1 MVSKIKIL
9 KPVLMMSV
17 QVSIIVPCYKQ
28 AHFLKDSLQSVLD
41 QTYKHWEC
49 IIVNDGSPDNTEHIA
64 EQWCARDNRF
74 KYLKKENGG
83 LSSARNAG
91 ITSSKGEYILPLD
104 ADDILHE
111 DYLALLV
118 PELQHNHSLAL
129 VSCYSKFFIDNP
141 SNIIHLQKPIGTTYH
156 ALLYEN
162 NMMATSLYRKKC
174 WVEVGGYD
182 ENMKHGFEDWEFWI
196 AITKTGREYK
206 FVETFLFYY
215 RKSKQSMLIET
226 LNNHVESNM
235 EYVFKKHNEIYIAQ
249 FGTTMEYLFYL
260 IKRHHASEHKIKNSF
275 EYKIA
280 KIIAK
285 PYRIVQRL
293 MIKK

>member
-1 MVSKIKIL
+1 
-9 KPVLMMSV
+9 
-17 QVSIIVPCYKQ
+17 
-28 AHFLKDSLQSVLD
+28 
-41 QTYKHWEC
+41 
-49 IIVNDGSPDNTEHIA
+49 
-64 EQWCARDNRF
+64 
-74 KYLKKENGG
+74 
-83 LSSARNAG
+83 
-91 ITSSKGEYILPLD
+91 
-104 ADDILHE
+104 
-111 DYLALLV
+111 
-118 PELQHNHSLAL
+118 
-129 VSCYSKFFIDNP
+129 
-141 SNIIHLQKPIGTTYH
+141 
-156 ALLYEN
+156 
-162 NMMATSLYRKKC
+162 MATSLYRRMC

-196 AITKTGREYK
+196 AITKKGREYK
-206 FVETFLFYY
+206 FVEAFLFYY

-260 IKRHHASEHKIKNSF
+260 IKRHHASERKIKNSI

>member
-1 MVSKIKIL
+1 
-9 KPVLMMSV
+9 MMSI
-17 QVSIIVPCYKQ
+17 QVSIVVPCYNQ
-28 AHFLKDSLQSVLD
+28 AHFLKDSLQSVLN
-41 QTYKHWEC
+41 QTYTKWEC
-49 IIVNDGSPDNTEHIA
+49 IIVNDGSPDDTEVIS
-64 EQWCARDNRF
+64 QKWCALDSRF
-74 KYLKKENGG
+74 KYIKKENGG

-91 ITSSKGEYILPLD
+91 IAISKGEYILPLD
-104 ADDILHE
+104 ADDILRE
-111 DYLALLV
+111 DYLTLLV
-118 PELQHNHSLAL
+118 PELQQNPSLAI
-129 VSCYSKFFIDNP
+129 VSCYSNFFIENI
-141 SNIIHLQKPIGTTYH
+141 SNIIHKQKPIGTTYH

-174 WVEVGGYD
+174 WEEVGGYD

-196 AITKTGREYK
+196 AITKKGREYK
-206 FVETFLFYY
+206 FVEAFLFYY

-260 IKRHHASEHKIKNSF
+260 IKRHRASERKIKNSI

-285 PYRIVQRL
+285 PYRILQRL

>member
-1 MVSKIKIL
+1 
-9 KPVLMMSV
+9 MMSV

-41 QTYKHWEC
+41 QNYTEWEC
-49 IIVNDGSPDNTEHIA
+49 IIVNDGSPDNTESIA
-64 EQWCARDNRF
+64 QKWCAIDSRF

-91 ITSSKGEYILPLD
+91 IGISKGEYILPLD
-104 ADDILHE
+104 ADDLLHE
-111 DYLALLV
+111 DYLTLLV
-118 PELQHNHSLAL
+118 PELQQNPSLAI
-129 VSCYSKFFIDNP
+129 VSCYSNFFIENI
-141 SNIIHLQKPIGTTYH
+141 SNIIHKQKPIGTTYH

-174 WVEVGGYD
+174 WEEVGGYD
-182 ENMKHGFEDWEFWI
+182 ENMKQGFEDWEFWI
-196 AITKTGREYK
+196 AITKKGWEYK

-235 EYVFKKHNEIYIAQ
+235 EYVFKKHSEIYIKQ
-249 FGTTMEYLFYL
+249 FDTTMEYLFYL
-260 IKRHHASEHKIKNSF
+260 IKKHHTSENKIKKSL

>member
-1 MVSKIKIL
+1 
-9 KPVLMMSV
+9 MSI
-17 QVSIIVPCYKQ
+17 QVSIVVPCYNQ

-41 QTYKHWEC
+41 QNYIEWEC
-49 IIVNDGSPDNTEHIA
+49 IIVNDGSPDNTESIA
-64 EQWCARDNRF
+64 QKWCAIDSRF
-74 KYLKKENGG
+74 KYIKKENGG

-91 ITSSKGEYILPLD
+91 IAISKGEYILPLD

-111 DYLALLV
+111 DYLTLLV
-118 PELQHNHSLAL
+118 PELQQNPSLAI
-129 VSCYSKFFIDNP
+129 VSCYSNFFIENI
-141 SNIIHLQKPIGTTYH
+141 SNIIHKQKPIGTTYH

-162 NMMATSLYRKKC
+162 NMMATSLYRKWC
-174 WVEVGGYD
+174 WEEVGGYD
-182 ENMKHGFEDWEFWI
+182 ENMKNGFEDWEFWI
-196 AITKTGREYK
+196 AITKKGWEYK
-206 FVETFLFYY
+206 FVEAFLFYY
-215 RKSKQSMLIET
+215 RKSKKSMLIET

-249 FGTTMEYLFYL
+249 FCTTMEYLFYL
-260 IKRHHASEHKIKNSF
+260 IKKHHASERKIKNSI

-285 PYRIVQRL
+285 PFRILQNV